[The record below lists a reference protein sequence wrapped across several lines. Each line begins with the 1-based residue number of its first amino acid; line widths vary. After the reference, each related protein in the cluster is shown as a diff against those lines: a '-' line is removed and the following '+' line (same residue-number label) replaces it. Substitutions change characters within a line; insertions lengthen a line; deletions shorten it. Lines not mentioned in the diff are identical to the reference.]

1 MHCFLGFCPCMP
13 LLSFSNSLTTTYL
26 HTIILT
32 QNSMSREHLYLLNK
46 YVSRYYSIPFTIPL
60 QPFSPRHFP
69 PAIFPPEFGWNFSA
83 IFSPSFKI
91 WYYRIGCVSTRFG
104 LLHALAYY
112 AQHNC
117 DFIMTIIM
125 RSGLLR
131 AFGL

>member
-1 MHCFLGFCPCMP
+1 MVITVFASIYEKFHQKGDFSLCPFEARKASLNCIFSGFLLMP

-69 PAIFPPEFGWNFSA
+69 PAIFPLNLVEISPP
-83 IFSPSFKI
+83 FSPQ
-91 WYYRIGCVSTRFG
+91 VSKFG
-104 LLHALAYY
+104 I
-112 AQHNC
+112 N
-117 DFIMTIIM
+117 T
-125 RSGLLR
+125 
-131 AFGL
+131 